1 MPSKSRSRRS
11 VTPLHAPRPATAGI
25 DARLAGRGP
34 YVVLSALVLAS
45 AAYFLLR
52 EWQIAKLWGFSLD
65 DSWIHAVFARNI
77 ATGNGYA
84 FNPGEPVSGST
95 GPLYSLI
102 LALLYAVT
110 GDVIWPAKIF
120 GVACQVA
127 STLFIY
133 RAALHL
139 EPGARLKSLLVAA
152 LVGISPSLL
161 WASLSGMEI
170 SLYLLFV
177 CWGIERYLAG
187 KDVAATAIWSAG
199 IWVRPDGIFLVAL
212 SMLGPRATLRKR
224 AALAAAAILPF
235 FAFNWFLGGSIFPQT
250 VGAKA
255 HLGIDLHERTWNLL
269 REWST
274 IWGLPYR
281 KLDEL
286 EHPALLVPCLLAG
299 AVILARRRPVL
310 ALYLIGLP
318 LAFSLFRDHSGSH
331 KRYLIYV
338 IPFGML
344 AAMAG
349 LTWLTQQ
356 IERRRARAA
365 FMAVAGAVLLW
376 QGWIAA
382 GKATT
387 HGWNVQNINMM
398 QRLLGATAAQV
409 TQPGD
414 VIAASDIGAIGYFSN
429 RKIVDLM
436 GLVSRARPLEE
447 NLSRYQPKLLI
458 LIVDWF
464 ASAARPD
471 SATGFYAF
479 YDSDST
485 HKYTALAAV
494 ELSHNTICSADQMV
508 AFVRQKPGDPPPP
521 LYFERF

>member
-1 MPSKSRSRRS
+1 MPSKRRS
-11 VTPLHAPRPATAGI
+11 QRRTAPSHAPRPTSAGI
-25 DARLAGRGP
+25 DARLAGWVP
-34 YVVLSALVLAS
+34 YAILSALVVGAV
-45 AAYFLLR
+45 AYFLNR
-52 EWQIAKLWGFSLD
+52 EWEIATLWGFSLD

-77 ATGNGYA
+77 ATGNGYS

-110 GDVIWPAKIF
+110 GEVVWPAKIF
-120 GVACQVA
+120 GVACQIA

-139 EPGARLKSLLVAA
+139 EPGAHLKSLLVGA

-187 KDVAATAIWSAG
+187 KDVTATAIWSAG

-212 SMLGPRATLRKR
+212 SMLGPRRTLWKR
-224 AALAAAAILPF
+224 AAFAIAALLPF

-255 HLGIDLHERTWNLL
+255 HLGIDLHERTWNLV

-281 KLDEL
+281 KWDQL
-286 EHPALLVPCLLAG
+286 EHPAILFPCLLAG
-299 AVILARRRPVL
+299 SVLLARRRPVIG
-310 ALYLIGLP
+310 LYLIGLP

-331 KRYLIYV
+331 KRYLLYV
-338 IPFGML
+338 IPFGMI

-356 IERRRARAA
+356 IEGRRARAA
-365 FMAVAGAVLLW
+365 FLGVAAVVLVW
-376 QGWIAA
+376 QGWIASE
-382 GKATT
+382 KATN

-398 QRLLGATAAQV
+398 QRLLGLTAAEV

-436 GLVSRARPLEE
+436 GLVARARSLPD
-447 NLSRYQPKLLI
+447 NLSHYEPKLMI
-458 LIVDWF
+458 IIVDWF
-464 ASAARPD
+464 TTDARKDP
-471 SATGFYAF
+471 ATGFYAY